1 MARTYRAVNKDPQE
15 LPCDGLQEL
24 TVVQLAQEHLAL
36 QDVVLQNDL
45 QFALVD
51 VHYLVWRTRQTSQ
64 QLKQLINAIS
74 SDDKRPTPCSEN
86 IVFFF

>member
-51 VHYLVWRTRQTSQ
+51 VHYLV
-64 QLKQLINAIS
+64 
-74 SDDKRPTPCSEN
+74 
-86 IVFFF
+86 